1 MELSHGWPP
10 FQTKVHTPW
19 WTLPIIT
26 PLPHLLA
33 WSWLA
38 LKLDILINGM
48 SRSLLKTR
56 GHKQNTEESSHYT
69 DSLLYN
75 PMRREFKADTVLSTV
90 VAPLCIPTKMEQGSP
105 CCPILPNT
113 CLGGG
118 VCLDKSQPDRCEGSP
133 WAWFAFPDDDW
144 VSFHIAVAHV
154 GILLREMSI
163 PVISPFGDFS
173 ELKKKKHSCM
183 IQKSRFW
190 LFIQN
195 NWNPDQRE
203 ILALLC
209 SRSMIHNGEE
219 TT

>member
-38 LKLDILINGM
+38 LKLDILINRM

-105 CCPILPNT
+105 CRPILPNT

-118 VCLDKSQPDRCEGSP
+118 SVSIRASLIGVRAPRGLDLHFLMMTEC
-133 WAWFAFPDDDW
+133 
-144 VSFHIAVAHV
+144 
-154 GILLREMSI
+154 
-163 PVISPFGDFS
+163 
-173 ELKKKKHSCM
+173 
-183 IQKSRFW
+183 
-190 LFIQN
+190 LFI
-195 NWNPDQRE
+195 
-203 ILALLC
+203 
-209 SRSMIHNGEE
+209 
-219 TT
+219 